1 MPTVNSDGV
10 AIDYEVIN
18 PEHTDTPVFLITGL
32 GGIRGIWMNQIDA
45 FSATRPLILHD
56 HRGTGKS
63 AKPSGVYSVPNMAK
77 DIIAIMN
84 DLEIEQAHLVGSST
98 GGAIIQVMCIDYP
111 ERVKSGSIVSSWP
124 KSDAYFTRQFS
135 VRKEVLLEMG
145 WEPYTRFSTFT
156 LHSPK
161 FFTDNFQEIQLQEN
175 QSIANAPPA
184 EIMAE
189 RIDCIIA
196 HDQLDRLGQIT
207 CPVLV
212 AVARDDVV
220 TPLYYSHQLSDAI
233 PGAELKIFDEGGH
246 FVYIEK
252 PVEFNESI
260 LEFIH
265 RHD

>member
-1 MPTVNSDGV
+1 MPTVNSEGV

-18 PEHTDTPVFLITGL
+18 PQHTDTPVFLISGL
-32 GGIRGIWMNQIDA
+32 GGIRASWVKQIDA

-63 AKPSGVYSVPNMAK
+63 AKPSGVYSVANMAK
-77 DIIAIMN
+77 DIVAIMD
-84 DLEIEQAHLVGSST
+84 DLEIEKAHLVGSST
-98 GGAIIQVMCIDYP
+98 GGAIIQVMCIDFP
-111 ERVKSGSIVSSWP
+111 DRVKSGSITSSWP
-124 KSDAYFTRQFS
+124 RSDAYFTRQFR

-145 WEPYTRFSTFT
+145 WETYTRFSTFT

-161 FFTDNFQEIQLQEN
+161 FFTDNFQGIQTQEN

-196 HDQLDRLGQIT
+196 HDQLDRLSRIT
-207 CPVLV
+207 SPVLV

-220 TPLYYSHQLSDAI
+220 TPLYYSEQLRDAI

-252 PVEFNESI
+252 PVEFNEAV

-265 RHD
+265 SHD

>member
-1 MPTVNSDGV
+1 MPTVNSEGV

-18 PEHTDTPVFLITGL
+18 SQNTNTPVFLISGL
-32 GGIRGIWMNQIDA
+32 GGIRASWTKQIDA

-56 HRGTGKS
+56 HRGTGNS

-77 DIIAIMN
+77 DITAIMD
-84 DLEIEQAHLVGSST
+84 DLGIEKAHLVGSST

-111 ERVKSGSIVSSWP
+111 GRVKSGSIVSSWP
-124 KSDAYFTRQFS
+124 KSDAYFTRQFR
-135 VRKEVLLEMG
+135 VRKEVLLGMG
-145 WEPYTRFSTFT
+145 WETYTRFSTFT

-161 FFTDNFQEIQLQEN
+161 FFTDNFQTIQLQEN

-189 RIDCIIA
+189 RIECIIA

-207 CPVLV
+207 SPVLV

-246 FVYIEK
+246 FVYLEK

>member
-1 MPTVNSDGV
+1 MPNVNSEGV

-18 PEHTDTPVFLITGL
+18 PDQTNTPVFLISGL
-32 GGIRGIWMNQIDA
+32 GGIRASWTKQINA
-45 FSATRPLILHD
+45 FSADRPLILHD

-63 AKPSGVYSVPNMAK
+63 DKPSGVYSVPNMAK
-77 DIIAIMN
+77 DITAIM
-84 DLEIEQAHLVGSST
+84 DALEIEKAHLVGSST

-111 ERVKSGSIVSSWP
+111 DRVKSGSIVSSWP

-135 VRKEVLLEMG
+135 VRKQVLLEMG
-145 WEPYTRFSTFT
+145 WETYTRFSTFT

-161 FFTDNFQEIQLQEN
+161 FFTDNFHGIQLQEN

-207 CPVLV
+207 SPVLV
-212 AVARDDVV
+212 AVARDDIV
-220 TPLYYSHQLSDAI
+220 TPLYYSQQLSDSI
-233 PGAELKIFDEGGH
+233 PNAELKIFDEGGH
-246 FVYIEK
+246 FVYLEK
-252 PVEFNESI
+252 PIEFNESI
-260 LEFIH
+260 LEFIQ

>member
-10 AIDYEVIN
+10 AIDYEIIN
-18 PEHTDTPVFLITGL
+18 PQHSGTPVFLISGL
-32 GGIRGIWMNQIDA
+32 GGVRASWTEQIKA
-45 FSATRPLILHD
+45 FSADRPLILHD

-63 AKPSGVYSVPNMAK
+63 EKPSGVYSVPNMAK
-77 DIIAIMN
+77 DITAIMD
-84 DLEIEQAHLVGSST
+84 DLGMGKAHLVGSST
-98 GGAIIQVMCIDYP
+98 GGAIIQVMCLDHSD
-111 ERVKSGSIVSSWP
+111 RVQSGSIVSSWP
-124 KSDAYFTRQFS
+124 RSDEYFIRQFR

-145 WEPYTRFSTFT
+145 WDFYTRYSTIA

-161 FFTDNFQEIQLQEN
+161 FFTDNFEEIQAREN
-175 QSIANAPPA
+175 LSIANAPPA
-184 EIMAE
+184 EVMAE

-196 HDQLDRLGQIT
+196 HDQLGRLGQIGN
-207 CPVLV
+207 PVLV
-212 AVARDDVV
+212 AVARDDIV
-220 TPLYYSHQLSDAI
+220 TPLYYSLQLRDAI

-246 FVYIEK
+246 FVYLEK